1 MIAVGI
7 GMSIFLIAAG
17 AIVRYAFTFE
27 IEGVD
32 REALGLIL
40 MIAGAIGLA
49 LSLPYT
55 LVWSER
61 RGRADP
67 YAEDYYQRAPPPPPP
82 GPDDPTR
89 RLR

>member
-1 MIAVGI
+1 MSI
-7 GMSIFLIAAG
+7 GASIFLIAVG

-40 MIAGAIGLA
+40 MIAGAVGLA
-49 LSLPYT
+49 ISLLYT
-55 LVWSER
+55 LVWSNPR
-61 RGRADP
+61 RDDQR
-67 YAEDYYQRAPPPPPP
+67 YYDQYQQQPPPP

-89 RLR
+89 RMR

>member
-1 MIAVGI
+1 
-7 GMSIFLIAAG
+7 
-17 AIVRYAFTFE
+17 VRYALTFS

-40 MIAGAIGLA
+40 MIAGFAGLGISILYQIMA
-49 LSLPYT
+49 SD
-55 LVWSER
+55 R
-61 RGRADP
+61 RSRND
-67 YAEDYYQRAPPPPPP
+67 EYYNPPPPP

>member
-1 MIAVGI
+1 VSI
-7 GMSIFLIAAG
+7 GASIFLIAAG
-17 AIVRYAFTFE
+17 AIIRYAFTFS

-40 MIAGAIGLA
+40 MIAGFAGLGISI
-49 LSLPYT
+49 LYLLLTSD
-55 LVWSER
+55 R
-61 RGRADP
+61 RNRAD
-67 YAEDYYQRAPPPPPP
+67 EYYNPPPPS

>member
-1 MIAVGI
+1 MSI
-7 GMSIFLIAAG
+7 GASIFLIAVG

-40 MIAGAIGLA
+40 MIAGAAGLA
-49 LSLPYT
+49 ISLLYT
-55 LVWSER
+55 LVWSNPR
-61 RGRADP
+61 RHDDR
-67 YAEDYYQRAPPPPPP
+67 YYDQPPPPA

>member
-1 MIAVGI
+1 VSI
-7 GMSIFLIAAG
+7 GASIFLIAVG
-17 AIVRYAFTFE
+17 AIIRYAFTFS

-40 MIAGAIGLA
+40 MIAGFAGLGISI
-49 LSLPYT
+49 LYLLLTSD
-55 LVWSER
+55 R
-61 RGRADP
+61 RNRAD
-67 YAEDYYQRAPPPPPP
+67 EYYNPPPPS

>member
-1 MIAVGI
+1 VSI
-7 GMSIFLIAAG
+7 GASIFLIAAG
-17 AIVRYAFTFE
+17 AIIRYAFTFS

-40 MIAGAIGLA
+40 MIAGFAGLGISI
-49 LSLPYT
+49 LYLLLT
-55 LVWSER
+55 GDR
-61 RGRADP
+61 RNRAD
-67 YAEDYYQRAPPPPPP
+67 EYYNRPPPS

>member
-1 MIAVGI
+1 MSI
-7 GMSIFLIAAG
+7 GASIFLIASG
-17 AIVRYAFTFE
+17 AIVRYALTFD

-49 LSLPYT
+49 MSILYHVL
-55 LVWSER
+55 WRDDQR
-61 RGRADP
+61 RREQA
-67 YAEDYYQRAPPPPPP
+67 YYDQYQQPQPPPAA
-82 GPDDPTR
+82 PDDRTR

>member
-1 MIAVGI
+1 MSI
-7 GMSIFLIAAG
+7 GASIFLIAVG

-27 IEGVD
+27 IEGIN

-49 LSLPYT
+49 VSILYMVMASD
-55 LVWSER
+55 R
-61 RGRADP
+61 QKRAEQ
-67 YAEDYYQRAPPPPPP
+67 AYYEQPPAR
-82 GPDDPTR
+82 PDDRTR

>member
-1 MIAVGI
+1 MSI
-7 GMSIFLIAAG
+7 GASIFLIAVG
-17 AIVRYAFTFE
+17 AIVRYAFTFN

-40 MIAGAIGLA
+40 MIAGFAGLA
-49 LSLPYT
+49 ISILYMLLS
-55 LVWSER
+55 SDRQSR
-61 RGRADP
+61 RD
-67 YAEDYYQRAPPPPPP
+67 EYYQPPPQ

>member
-1 MIAVGI
+1 VSI
-7 GMSIFLIAAG
+7 GASIFLIAAG
-17 AIVRYAFTFE
+17 AIVRYALTFN

-40 MIAGAIGLA
+40 MIAGFAGLGISI
-49 LSLPYT
+49 LYLLMTSD
-55 LVWSER
+55 R
-61 RGRADP
+61 RGRSD
-67 YAEDYYQRAPPPPPP
+67 EYYNPPPPA

>member
-1 MIAVGI
+1 VSI
-7 GMSIFLIAAG
+7 GASIFLIAAG
-17 AIVRYAFTFE
+17 AIVRYAFTFS

-40 MIAGAIGLA
+40 MIAGFAGLGISI
-49 LSLPYT
+49 LYLLMT
-55 LVWSER
+55 NDR
-61 RGRADP
+61 RSRSD
-67 YAEDYYQRAPPPPPP
+67 EYYNPPPPP

>member
-1 MIAVGI
+1 MSI
-7 GMSIFLIAAG
+7 GASIFLIAAG
-17 AIVRYAFTFE
+17 AIVRYAFTFS

-40 MIAGAIGLA
+40 MIAGFAGLGISI
-49 LSLPYT
+49 LYMLMS
-55 LVWSER
+55 SDR
-61 RGRADP
+61 RSRDD
-67 YAEDYYQRAPPPPPP
+67 EYYQRPPPPP

>member
-1 MIAVGI
+1 MSI
-7 GMSIFLIAAG
+7 GASIFLIAAG
-17 AIVRYAFTFE
+17 AIVRYAFTFN

-40 MIAGAIGLA
+40 MIAGFAGLGISI
-49 LSLPYT
+49 LYLLLTSD
-55 LVWSER
+55 R
-61 RGRADP
+61 RNRAD
-67 YAEDYYQRAPPPPPP
+67 EYYNPPPPS

>member
-1 MIAVGI
+1 MSI
-7 GMSIFLIAAG
+7 GASIFLIAAG
-17 AIVRYAFTFE
+17 AIIRYAFTFS

-40 MIAGAIGLA
+40 MIAGFAGLGISI
-49 LSLPYT
+49 LYLLLTSD
-55 LVWSER
+55 R
-61 RGRADP
+61 RNRAD
-67 YAEDYYQRAPPPPPP
+67 EYYNPPPPS

>member
-1 MIAVGI
+1 MSI
-7 GMSIFLIAAG
+7 GASIFLIAVG
-17 AIVRYAFTFE
+17 AIVRYAFTFS

-40 MIAGAIGLA
+40 MIAGFAGLGISI
-49 LSLPYT
+49 LYMLMS
-55 LVWSER
+55 SNRSR
-61 RGRADP
+61 RDD
-67 YAEDYYQRAPPPPPP
+67 EYYQQPPPPP

>member
-1 MIAVGI
+1 MSI
-7 GMSIFLIAAG
+7 GASIFLIAVG

-40 MIAGAIGLA
+40 MIAGAIGLT
-49 LSLPYT
+49 LSILYM
-55 LVWSER
+55 LIWSDR
-61 RGRADP
+61 RRHDQA
-67 YAEDYYQRAPPPPPP
+67 YYDAAAPPPPPP
-82 GPDDPTR
+82 APDDRTR

>member
-1 MIAVGI
+1 MSVGA
-7 GMSIFLIAAG
+7 SIFLIAVG

-40 MIAGAIGLA
+40 MIAGAVGLA
-49 LSLPYT
+49 ISLLYM
-55 LVWSER
+55 LVWSSPR
-61 RGRADP
+61 RHDDR
-67 YAEDYYQRAPPPPPP
+67 YYDQPPPPA

>member
-1 MIAVGI
+1 VSI
-7 GMSIFLIAAG
+7 GASIFLIAAG
-17 AIVRYAFTFE
+17 AIIRYAFTFS

-40 MIAGAIGLA
+40 MIAGFAGLGISI
-49 LSLPYT
+49 LYLLLTSD
-55 LVWSER
+55 R
-61 RGRADP
+61 RNRADE
-67 YAEDYYQRAPPPPPP
+67 YSNPPPPS

>member
-1 MIAVGI
+1 MSI
-7 GMSIFLIAAG
+7 GASIFLIAAG
-17 AIVRYAFTFE
+17 AIVRYAFTFS

-40 MIAGAIGLA
+40 MIAGFAGLGISI
-49 LSLPYT
+49 LYMLIS
-55 LVWSER
+55 SDR
-61 RGRADP
+61 RGG
-67 YAEDYYQRAPPPPPP
+67 EDQYYQPPPS

>member
-1 MIAVGI
+1 MSI
-7 GMSIFLIAAG
+7 GASIFLIAVG
-17 AIVRYAFTFE
+17 AIVRYAFTFS

-40 MIAGAIGLA
+40 MIAGFAGLGISI
-49 LSLPYT
+49 LYMLMSGD
-55 LVWSER
+55 R
-61 RGRADP
+61 RRRDD
-67 YAEDYYQRAPPPPPP
+67 EYYQQPPPPP

>member
-1 MIAVGI
+1 VSI
-7 GMSIFLIAAG
+7 GASIFLIAVG
-17 AIVRYAFTFE
+17 AIVRYAFTFS

-40 MIAGAIGLA
+40 MIAGFAGLGISI
-49 LSLPYT
+49 LY
-55 LVWSER
+55 LVLTNDR
-61 RGRADP
+61 RSRAD
-67 YAEDYYQRAPPPPPP
+67 EYYNPPPPP

>member
-1 MIAVGI
+1 VSI
-7 GMSIFLIAAG
+7 GASIFLIAVG
-17 AIVRYAFTFE
+17 AIIRYAFTFS

-40 MIAGAIGLA
+40 MIAGFAGLA
-49 LSLPYT
+49 ISILY
-55 LVWSER
+55 LVLTSDR
-61 RGRADP
+61 RSRAD
-67 YAEDYYQRAPPPPPP
+67 EYYNPPPQS

>member
-1 MIAVGI
+1 MSI
-7 GMSIFLIAAG
+7 GASIFLIAAG
-17 AIVRYAFTFE
+17 AIVRYALTFE

-40 MIAGAIGLA
+40 MIAGAVGLA
-49 LSLPYT
+49 MSILYT
-55 LVWSER
+55 MIWSER
-61 RGRADP
+61 HRR
-67 YAEDYYQRAPPPPPP
+67 EEQRYYESPPPPP

>member
-1 MIAVGI
+1 MSVGA
-7 GMSIFLIAAG
+7 SIFLIAVG
-17 AIVRYAFTFE
+17 AIFRYAFTFE

-40 MIAGAIGLA
+40 MIAGAVGLA
-49 LSLPYT
+49 ISLLYM
-55 LVWSER
+55 LVWSRPDQRETQ
-61 RGRADP
+61 
-67 YAEDYYQRAPPPPPP
+67 YYDRSG

>member
-1 MIAVGI
+1 MSI
-7 GMSIFLIAAG
+7 GASIFLIAAG

-40 MIAGAIGLA
+40 MIAGAVGLA
-49 LSLPYT
+49 MSILYMMI
-55 LVWSER
+55 WSER
-61 RGRADP
+61 HRR
-67 YAEDYYQRAPPPPPP
+67 EEQRYYESRPPPA